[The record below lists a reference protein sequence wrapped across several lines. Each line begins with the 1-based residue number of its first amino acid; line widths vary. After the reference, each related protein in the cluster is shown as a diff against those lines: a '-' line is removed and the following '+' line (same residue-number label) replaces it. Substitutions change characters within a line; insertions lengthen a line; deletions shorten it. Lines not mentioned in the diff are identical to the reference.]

1 MTAPLRT
8 RPTAEAFPL
17 DQLMEWAWTGRLRV
31 PAFQRPL
38 KWTRRD
44 VVQLF
49 DSIVR
54 GFPIGS
60 LLLWEREA
68 PAETAVLGPLTV
80 EAPAGQAVYV
90 VDGQQRL
97 TTLAAALHRDGVVD
111 PRFRIGY
118 DLNRQEFVPVAAG
131 SDTLVVPVPVL
142 YEGSRL
148 LAWFR
153 DRPDLADRFD
163 AASRVSRSLRDLRIP
178 AYVVRQDDEDTLRE
192 IFDRMNNAGKR
203 LTRGEVFAALHRPR
217 TGEVTL
223 TPAWLAEQVQARTA
237 FGVLDQGTAMQVVLA
252 RRGPDVTREIRNEF
266 SPQARGRDEAVAAE
280 DEAEAY
286 ARGLDAAVAAVGFL
300 QNVAAVPHVAL
311 LPYQFLYIAL
321 VRLFGAGGRP
331 TRREER
337 LLRRFV
343 WRAAVAGPV
352 LARGNTSGV
361 SRELNARIVPGDVAG
376 SVQGLLTA
384 ATRDPHPYP
393 PVDPFRT
400 NSAAS
405 KTVLAA
411 LWAAGPLSP
420 STGEPVSAT
429 DLVEAIGEG
438 GTARSVTPLLVPENR
453 APDARTTAGNRL
465 LLVTSDDLE
474 TPPLELLEAADDE
487 VLASHF
493 LSRGDVE
500 ALAGAEQV
508 QEVLTRRSE
517 RMTAEVGRFLDR
529 MCEWEQED
537 TPDLGSLPDD
547 DATEDPAE
555 GTAPVHGPG

>member
-1 MTAPLRT
+1 VTTPLRT

-17 DQLMEWAWTGRLRV
+17 DQLMDWAWTGRLRV

-80 EAPAGQAVYV
+80 DAPAGPAVYV

-97 TTLAAALHRDGVVD
+97 TTLACALYPDGVDD
-111 PRFRIGY
+111 PQFRVGY
-118 DLNRQEFVPVAAG
+118 DLDRQEFVPTPRG
-131 SDTLVVPVPVL
+131 GDGLVVPVHVL

-153 DRPDLADRFD
+153 DRPHLAEHFD
-163 AASRVSRSLRDLRIP
+163 AASAVSRSLRDLRIP

-203 LTRGEVFAALHRPR
+203 LTRGEVFAALHRPL
-217 TGEVTL
+217 TDEVTL
-223 TPAWLAEQVQARTA
+223 TPAWVAEQVQARTA
-237 FGVLDQGTAMQVVLA
+237 FGMLDQQTAMQVVLA

-266 SPQARGRDEAVAAE
+266 SRQARGRDEAAAAE
-280 DEAEAY
+280 GAAEAY
-286 ARGLDAAVAAVGFL
+286 RLGRDAAVAAVRFL
-300 QNVAAVPHVAL
+300 QDVAAVPHRAV
-311 LPYQFLYIAL
+311 LPYQFLLVAL

-331 TRREER
+331 TPREER

-361 SRELNARIVPGDVAG
+361 SRELNARVVPGDVAG
-376 SVQGLLTA
+376 SVRGLLAA

-393 PVDPFRT
+393 PVNPFRT

-405 KTVLAA
+405 KMVLAA
-411 LWAAGPLSP
+411 LWATGPLSP
-420 STGEPVSAT
+420 STGEPVSAS
-429 DLVEAIGEG
+429 DLVAALDEG
-438 GTARSVTPLLVPENR
+438 GARSVTPLLVPENR
-453 APDARTTAGNRL
+453 LPDGRTTVGNRL
-465 LLVTSDDLE
+465 LLVSPHDLE
-474 TPPLELLEAADDE
+474 TPPLELLRVADDE
-487 VLASHF
+487 VLASH
-493 LSRGDVE
+493 LLTREDVE
-500 ALAGAEQV
+500 ALASPDRAV
-508 QEVLTRRSE
+508 EVAYARSE
-517 RMTAEVGRFLDR
+517 RAAAVFRRFLDR

-537 TPDLGSLPDD
+537 TPDLGSAMVDEAAD
-547 DATEDPAE
+547 ETSG
-555 GTAPVHGPG
+555 GTAPTHGPG

>member
-1 MTAPLRT
+1 VTTPLRT

-17 DQLMEWAWTGRLRV
+17 DQLMDWAWTGRLRV
-31 PAFQRPL
+31 PTFQRPL

-44 VVQLF
+44 VVRLF
-49 DSIVR
+49 DSIVK

-60 LLLWEREA
+60 LLLWERQA
-68 PAETAVLGPLTV
+68 PAETAVLGPLAV
-80 EAPAGQAVYV
+80 EAPAGPAMYV

-97 TTLAAALHRDGVVD
+97 TALAAALHPDGVAD
-111 PRFRIGY
+111 LRFRIGH
-118 DLNRQEFVPVAAG
+118 DLDRQEFLPVTAG
-131 SDTLVVPVPVL
+131 DDGVVVPVPVL

-153 DRPDLADRFD
+153 DRPHLAEHFD
-163 AASRVSRSLRDLRIP
+163 AASAVSRSLRDLRIP

-203 LTRGEVFAALHRPR
+203 LTRGEVFAALHRPL
-217 TGEVTL
+217 TSGATL

-237 FGVLDQGTAMQVVLA
+237 FGMLDQGTAMQVVLA

-266 SPQARGRDEAVAAE
+266 SRQARGRDEPAADE
-280 DEAEAY
+280 GEAEAY
-286 ARGLDAAVAAVGFL
+286 QRGLDATVAAVRFL
-300 QNVAAVPHVAL
+300 QNVAAVPHLAL
-311 LPYQFLYIAL
+311 LPYQFLLIAL
-321 VRLFGAGGRP
+321 VRLFGAGGQP
-331 TRREER
+331 TRRQER

-361 SRELNARIVPGDVAG
+361 SRELNSRVVPGDVTR
-376 SVQGLLTA
+376 SVQALLNV

-405 KTVLAA
+405 KMVLAA

-420 STGEPVSAT
+420 STGEPIATT
-429 DLVEAIGEG
+429 DLVSALGEG
-438 GTARSVTPLLVPENR
+438 GSARSVTPLLAPENR
-453 APDARTTAGNRL
+453 VRDGRTRAGNRL
-465 LLVTSDDLE
+465 LLIGADDLD
-474 TPPLELLEAADDE
+474 TPPVDLFQSAGDE

-493 LSRGDVE
+493 LTRDDVE
-500 ALAGAEQV
+500 ALASPDRADDV
-508 QEVLTRRSE
+508 VTARSG
-517 RMTAEVGRFLDR
+517 RMADAFRAFLDR

-537 TPDLGSLPDD
+537 TPDLGFMTSDEPID
-547 DATEDPAE
+547 
-555 GTAPVHGPG
+555 GTASAHAPE